1 MVVTQKSTS
10 NLLENSPM
18 ADTKSSDAE
27 KPQAAAAP
35 AAAEKAQAQAQ
46 QPVQVQV
53 NDENA
58 MATYANFCRVTGSPE
73 ELIVDFGLN
82 PQPIGVPKDP
92 IQVKQRIIVNFYTA
106 KRLLAALQ
114 MSVARHES
122 VFGVLETD
130 INKRVRP
137 GLAQQ
142 SAPAAPAP
150 AAKNS

>member
-1 MVVTQKSTS
+1 
-10 NLLENSPM
+10 M
-18 ADTKSSDAE
+18 AESDAPETE
-27 KPQAAAAP
+27 KNEATAAP
-35 AAAEKAQAQAQ
+35 APAPAAEKAQTQ

-53 NDENA
+53 EDEHA

-137 GLAQQ
+137 GLQQQQ
-142 SAPAAPAP
+142 SSP
-150 AAKNS
+150 KQQ

>member
-1 MVVTQKSTS
+1 
-10 NLLENSPM
+10 M
-18 ADTKSSDAE
+18 ADTKSSD

-35 AAAEKAQAQAQ
+35 AAAEQAQAQAQ

-53 NDENA
+53 VDDNA
-58 MATYANFCRVTGSPE
+58 IATYANFCRVTGSPE

-137 GLAQQ
+137 GLAAQPVAQ
-142 SAPAAPAP
+142 PAAQP
-150 AAKNS
+150 AAQPIAQPIAQEKKS

>member
-1 MVVTQKSTS
+1 
-10 NLLENSPM
+10 M
-18 ADTKSSDAE
+18 ADSKGSDTSSSE
-27 KPQAAAAP
+27 P
-35 AAAEKAQAQAQ
+35 AAQAQTQ

-58 MATYANFCRVTGSPE
+58 VATYANFCRVTGSPE

-92 IQVKQRIIVNFYTA
+92 IQVKQRIIVNFFTA

-137 GLAQQ
+137 GLTQNAPAQ
-142 SAPAAPAP
+142 APAAAAAP
-150 AAKNS
+150 ASTKKS

>member
-1 MVVTQKSTS
+1 
-10 NLLENSPM
+10 M
-18 ADTKSSDAE
+18 ADSKDSSKSISE
-27 KPQAAAAP
+27 EP
-35 AAAEKAQAQAQ
+35 AAQAQTQ

-53 NDENA
+53 DDSNTV
-58 MATYANFCRVTGSPE
+58 ATYANFCRVTGSPE

-92 IQVKQRIIVNFYTA
+92 IQVKQRIIVNFFTA

-137 GLAQQ
+137 GLSQQ
-142 SAPAAPAP
+142 MAPAPAASAAPAP
-150 AAKNS
+150 AKKS

>member
-1 MVVTQKSTS
+1 
-10 NLLENSPM
+10 M
-18 ADTKSSDAE
+18 ADTKSTSAD

-35 AAAEKAQAQAQ
+35 AAAEQAQTQ

-142 SAPAAPAP
+142 QQPAQQAAA
-150 AAKNS
+150 AAKD